1 MGPGGI
7 AAEVLYEERSLPH
20 HHLHAQDPGR
30 GGAGSGQAYD
40 AEALGLAGDPG
51 QRCVTEAGP
60 GVSLNN
66 KLGFVT
72 NVTLAKLSKPVA
84 RMRRSMY
91 INCSYYEAHIKDTFG
106 LQNIDNLQ
114 LCVIH
119 RLVNKIRKVL
129 HYTY

>member
-1 MGPGGI
+1 M
-7 AAEVLYEERSLPH
+7 
-20 HHLHAQDPGR
+20 
-30 GGAGSGQAYD
+30 
-40 AEALGLAGDPG
+40 
-51 QRCVTEAGP
+51 
-60 GVSLNN
+60 
-66 KLGFVT
+66 
-72 NVTLAKLSKPVA
+72 TLAKLSKPVA